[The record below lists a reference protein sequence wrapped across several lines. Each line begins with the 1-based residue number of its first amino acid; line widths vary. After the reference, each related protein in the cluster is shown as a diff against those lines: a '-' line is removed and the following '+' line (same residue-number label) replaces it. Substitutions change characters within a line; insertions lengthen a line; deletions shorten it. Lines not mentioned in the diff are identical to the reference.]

1 MKKILFALSLLLFLL
16 QLSFLLMLIPCGI
29 LDLHISLTHPLVLCV
44 PMALLAAAVLLAAHK
59 AGEAGKAAAVLLA
72 LSMPLSIIDGWLI
85 FMSAVD
91 AFCGLLLTVA
101 VVCCLTA
108 GHLFG
113 SPKALKKA
121 GMWIVCLVFIPL
133 YVLLPLV
140 VGGWGKNTVVQTLDS
155 PSGAY
160 YAEHSNTDLGVSGGK
175 TYGHI
180 CQDKLDLG
188 FLKLTRRE
196 MVYYNRFG
204 GQSEP
209 DVLQMY
215 WEDDSRL
222 IINGWAYDNPLDD

>member
-1 MKKILFALSLLLFLL
+1 MGNINEYE
-16 QLSFLLMLIPCGI
+16 IGCGFGMASVAA
-29 LDLHISLTHPLVLCV
+29 DVRKRATEDEEFVNESMSDVLK
-44 PMALLAAAVLLAAHK
+44 ATTLAVLLA
-59 AGEAGKAAAVLLA
+59 VPDL
-72 LSMPLSIIDGWLI
+72 
-85 FMSAVD
+85 VD
-91 AFCGLLLTVA
+91 AKDIADKVG
-101 VVCCLTA
+101 A
-108 GHLFG
+108 G
-113 SPKALKKA
+113 
-121 GMWIVCLVFIPL
+121 
-133 YVLLPLV
+133 
-140 VGGWGKNTVVQTLDS
+140 GKNTVVQTLDS